1 MIDFSESKHRF
12 FSSDFLGARPSVQGF
27 SAPHSAVRCI
37 ADLGNNSPFD
47 DSNECETQV
56 HLLTL
61 LLFYLVASRQNT
73 VLAPFKG
80 QTAIYSPKQFQTGT
94 FLVSSVFNAIWLSFC
109 FLSLL
114 SPEGH

>member
-1 MIDFSESKHRF
+1 MIDFSENKHRF
-12 FSSDFLGARPSVQGF
+12 FLSDFLGARPSVQGF
-27 SAPHSAVRCI
+27 SAPHP
-37 ADLGNNSPFD
+37 ADLGNNALFGGG
-47 DSNECETQV
+47 NECETQV
-56 HLLTL
+56 HLLNL
-61 LLFYLVASRQNT
+61 LSFYLVASPRNT
-73 VLAPFKG
+73 VLARFKG